1 MLTSNI
7 DFKNFDIKRN
17 SNKIKNLL
25 KIFVKEDDQILNSL
39 GKNYKN
45 SFNKESLSSY
55 LVRSG
60 YGFAYRKYS
69 KKFVKDE
76 DYARVNKIGM
86 WSMKFD
92 YPWDYRKKN

>member
-45 SFNKESLSSY
+45 SFNKESLSKY
-55 LVRSG
+55 KKINN
-60 YGFAYRKYS
+60 YRI
-69 KKFVKDE
+69 
-76 DYARVNKIGM
+76 IGM
-86 WSMKFD
+86 GGSILGT
-92 YPWDYRKKN
+92 R